1 MTKEKEVIPGVKT
14 KTIPNIVVALP
25 REYLNKIMDESTKTG
40 KSGTDILI
48 EALDLYFPDFRST
61 YKTH

>member
-1 MTKEKEVIPGVKT
+1 MNDLPGVKI
-14 KTIPNIVVALP
+14 KQIPNIVIALP
-25 REYLNKIMDESTKTG
+25 KEYLDKILDESKKTG

-48 EALDLYFPDFRST
+48 EALDLYFPEFRST

>member
-1 MTKEKEVIPGVKT
+1 MNDLPGVKI
-14 KTIPNIVVALP
+14 KQAPNIVVGIP
-25 REYLNKIMDESTKTG
+25 REYLDKILDESKKTG